1 MAIDKEREALVEM
14 LNDMDGYPL
23 TSSQKHALI
32 AALTAQQEP
41 VAMKYEIQRTAPKR
55 IWLVMSDDPS
65 SETDAFPKNYGE
77 EITWCEEQV
86 TQFDVPYVRAD
97 TAALVEK
104 TCSTDPNAPHG
115 FDRNAS
121 HSENR
126 YVCECEHYEA
136 MKPTERKV

>member
-1 MAIDKEREALVEM
+1 MTTWEPEDEAEW
-14 LNDMDGYPL
+14 
-23 TSSQKHALI
+23 
-32 AALTAQQEP
+32 
-41 VAMKYEIQRTAPKR
+41 QRKQMTAPHEAPTLDELR
-55 IWLVMSDDPS
+55 
-65 SETDAFPKNYGE
+65 
-77 EITWCEEQV
+77 
-86 TQFDVPYVRAD
+86 D
-97 TAALVEK
+97 TLDAALVEK